1 MISRRMRVVI
11 TLMIAILAIT
21 SCKEQH
27 SKGSSTGAMLFA
39 QANHDFADNNDEKG
53 MTLTLTLDQPIL
65 VREIVMKTG
74 TVNWDLGKPN
84 YNNVFSW
91 NQVGNGVRE
100 SVNIE
105 FRSDSLSTS
114 VEPKLE
120 DYPDTYGYDW
130 KAYEKDINKFRR
142 EIEKYQSS
150 MLGKF
155 MNALK
160 AGGTVTFELRGKIKN
175 VTVTISK
182 SDIDSILEIWNVYQQ
197 M

>member
-1 MISRRMRVVI
+1 MISRLMRVVI
-11 TLMIAILAIT
+11 TLMIAIFAIT

-27 SKGSSTGAMLFA
+27 SNSTSTGAKLYA
-39 QANHDFADNNDEKG
+39 QSNHDFADNSDEKS

-74 TVNWDLGKPN
+74 TVVWDLDKPT

-120 DYPDTYGYDW
+120 DYPDTYGHDW
-130 KAYEKDINKFRR
+130 TAYEKDIKKYHR
-142 EIEKYQSS
+142 EMKKYQSV
-150 MLGKF
+150 MFGKF
-155 MNALK
+155 INAIK
-160 AGGTVTFELRGKIKN
+160 AGDAVTFELRGKIKN

-182 SDIDSILEIWNVYQQ
+182 ADIDSILEVWDVYQQ